1 MGKLIGKV
9 FKVKRR
15 DYILNKIAKKIILS
29 VVSLSAVL
37 GTSALAADLS
47 GWAVSDY
54 QQANEAGLVS
64 YSVVSNNLKDNI
76 TREEFCE
83 LVVNLYEKLT
93 GEDMIEPEVSPFE
106 DTNSMAV
113 AQAYCYGMVSGTG
126 ENTFTPDRL
135 VTREEMAK
143 MLVSTL
149 TASEVDF
156 SLSDGYDGAEII
168 DGFIDADQVSSWA
181 KPAVIT
187 MLNYSLMSGVDEETL
202 EPLGSTTREQAI
214 SSVNRSYTTFRSSD
228 YSLELPEITL
238 PEDGA
243 EIEEGSFQVEWTP
256 TNGAVAYH
264 VIIKDEDANSVLLSD
279 VYGDNSFEVAEG
291 SLDTDRDYSIT
302 IGAVLADNSEVYSLP
317 VDFRYKSKAPIPDSE
332 YLAANPIAQSL
343 LDTAD
348 DYLGIPYLWG
358 GTTPAGFDCSGFVQ
372 YVCSLN
378 GISIPRVADD
388 QLHGPGT
395 YVSRNQLEPGDL
407 VFFGSGDYA
416 SHVGMYVGEGMM
428 IHSPSTGKVIQY
440 TSIDSSYYSS
450 RFIGGKRVID

>member
-1 MGKLIGKV
+1 M
-9 FKVKRR
+9 
-15 DYILNKIAKKIILS
+15 NKIAKKIILS
-29 VVSLSAVL
+29 VISLTAVF

-47 GWAVSDY
+47 GWAISDY

-113 AQAYCYGMVSGTG
+113 AQAYCYGMVSGTS
-126 ENTFTPDRL
+126 ENTFTPNRL

-149 TASEVDF
+149 TASEVNV
-156 SLSDGYDGAEII
+156 SLSDGYA
-168 DGFIDADQVSSWA
+168 DADVIEAFADSDDVSSWA

-187 MLNYSLMSGVDEETL
+187 MINYSLMSGVDNSKFQ
-202 EPLGSTTREQAI
+202 PLGSTTREQAI
-214 SSVNRSYTTFRSSD
+214 SSVNRSYVKFSNSD
-228 YSLELPEITL
+228 LSLDLPEITL

-243 EIEEGSFQVEWTP
+243 EIEEGSFNITWTS
-256 TNGAVAYH
+256 ADDAQAYH
-264 VIIKDEDANSVLLSD
+264 VIIKDEKAESVLLED
-279 VYGDNSFEVAEG
+279 VFNANSYTVAEG
-291 SLDTDRDYSIT
+291 SLNVDKDYSIT
-302 IGAVLADNSEVYSLP
+302 IGAVLADGSEVYSLP
-317 VDFRYKSKAPIPDSE
+317 VDFRYKSKAPVPNE
-332 YLAANPIAQSL
+332 QYLAENPIAQSM
-343 LDTAD
+343 LDKAS
-348 DYLGIPYLWG
+348 DYLGVPYLWG

-372 YVCSLN
+372 YVCRAN

-395 YVSRNQLEPGDL
+395 YVSKSQLEPGDL

-416 SHVGMYVGEGMM
+416 SHVGMYVGDGMM
-428 IHSPSTGKVIQY
+428 IHAPSTGKVIQY
-440 TSIDSSYYSS
+440 TSINSDYYSS
-450 RFIGGKRVID
+450 RFIGGKRVIN